1 MARLGAG
8 FRRFV
13 MAARGDGGREMS
25 EAASGQ
31 AGRERARIR
40 VFLID
45 DHEVVRRGLKGLLEA
60 EADIDV
66 VGEAG
71 NSESAMDRLKAVQPD
86 VALLDI
92 RLPDGDGVSLC
103 REIRSEL
110 PGTAC
115 LMLTAYSDDQALMG
129 AIMAGAA
136 GYVMK
141 QTPGTELVGAVRTVA
156 AGQSTLDAHT
166 AQRVIERLRRRT
178 SGPDPASALSGQEK
192 RVLELISEGLTNR
205 QIAERMFLSEKT
217 AKNYVSSVLAKLG
230 MQRRSQAAAFAA
242 RMAGAPGGVTPP
254 PRRPDAPGPPPP
266 RRPDAPGPPAPG
278 RKNCPAKN

>member
-1 MARLGAG
+1 VSSLARGAPGGGGRQMNEPVRKRAGAG
-8 FRRFV
+8 P
-13 MAARGDGGREMS
+13 
-25 EAASGQ
+25 
-31 AGRERARIR
+31 ARIR
-40 VFLID
+40 VFLLD

-71 NSESAMDRLKAVQPD
+71 TSESAMDRIQVLQPD

-103 REIRSEL
+103 REIRSAL

-141 QTPGTELVGAVRTVA
+141 QTPGPELVAAVRTVA

-166 AQRVIERLRRRT
+166 AQRVMARLRERT
-178 SGPDPASALSGQEK
+178 SGADPVSALSGQEK
-192 RVLELISEGLTNR
+192 RVLDLISEGLTNR
-205 QIAERMFLSEKT
+205 QIAEQMLLSEKT
-217 AKNYVSSVLAKLG
+217 AKNYVSSLLAKLG

-242 RMAGAPGGVTPP
+242 RLAGAPG
-254 PRRPDAPGPPPP
+254 D
-266 RRPDAPGPPAPG
+266 
-278 RKNCPAKN
+278 

>member
-1 MARLGAG
+1 VPG
-8 FRRFV
+8 FAAFV
-13 MAARGDGGREMS
+13 TAARGDGGREMNGP
-25 EAASGQ
+25 ASGP
-31 AGRERARIR
+31 AGRDPARIR
-40 VFLID
+40 VFLLD
-45 DHEVVRRGLKGLLEA
+45 DHELVRRGLKGLLEA

-71 NSESAMDRLKAVQPD
+71 TSESAMDRMKALQPD
-86 VALLDI
+86 VALLDV
-92 RLPDGDGVSLC
+92 RLPDGDGVTLC
-103 REIRSEL
+103 REIRSVL

-141 QTPGTELVGAVRTVA
+141 QTPGSELVGAVRAVA

-166 AQRVIERLRRRT
+166 AQRVMERLRERT
-178 SGPDPASALSGQEK
+178 SGPDLASVLTGQEK
-192 RVLELISEGLTNR
+192 RVLDLISEGLTNR

-217 AKNYVSSVLAKLG
+217 AKNYVSSLLGKLG

-242 RMAGAPGGVTPP
+242 RMAIAPGE
-254 PRRPDAPGPPPP
+254 
-266 RRPDAPGPPAPG
+266 
-278 RKNCPAKN
+278 

>member
-1 MARLGAG
+1 
-8 FRRFV
+8 
-13 MAARGDGGREMS
+13 MS
-25 EAASGQ
+25 ETVSKQ
-31 AGRERARIR
+31 AGADPARIR
-40 VFLID
+40 VFLLD

-60 EADIDV
+60 EADIEV

-71 NSESAMDRLKAVQPD
+71 TSESAIARIKALQPD

-103 REIRSEL
+103 REIRSAL

-141 QTPGTELVGAVRTVA
+141 QTLGPELVGAVRTVA
-156 AGQSTLDAHT
+156 GGQSTLDAHT
-166 AQRVIERLRRRT
+166 AQRVMERLRERT
-178 SGPDPASALSGQEK
+178 SGVDPVAALSGQEK
-192 RVLELISEGLTNR
+192 RVLDLIAEGMTNR
-205 QIAERMFLSEKT
+205 EIAEHMVLSEKT
-217 AKNYVSSVLAKLG
+217 AKNYVSSLLSKLG

-242 RMAGAPGGVTPP
+242 RLAGAAG
-254 PRRPDAPGPPPP
+254 D
-266 RRPDAPGPPAPG
+266 
-278 RKNCPAKN
+278 